1 MRIERKRSHYNDDF
15 FILRLNGIAE
25 KEECVRSLS
34 KVIDTCIREER
45 REDFEFL
52 KKIIKQC
59 EHNEKYDE
67 EDELSVI
74 IHSSQVSSVI
84 SYLLFLIL
92 CSYDEFILCDK
103 YEELCKSRKETIS
116 AYKERCSI
124 YEDTISVYK
133 ERCSILSE
141 YEKMYRDCFDLIS
154 KPEEVPEGNEEASI

>member
-45 REDFEFL
+45 REDFEIL
-52 KKIIKQC
+52 KNLIKQC

-92 CSYDEFILCDK
+92 CSYDEFVLCDK
-103 YEELCKSRKETIS
+103 YEELCNK
-116 AYKERCSI
+116 YKKMYDMDESMI
-124 YEDTISVYK
+124 EK
-133 ERCSILSE
+133 
-141 YEKMYRDCFDLIS
+141 YEKYCNMCEEVISKCEEMCNECSDLIA
-154 KPEEVPEGNEEASI
+154 KYEEVFEDNEEDSI